1 VYRYQAT
8 RKALSRAQALPLQSG
23 RVRLFKSKD
32 GKRRGPTHRRQGL
45 PRGEGEIVERYL
57 SMGHTIHVLK
67 YDPNA
72 EEKKIIVEQLSRQ
85 RTQDNAF
92 QYKYLLY
99 SPAMKV
105 GRSIF

>member
-1 VYRYQAT
+1 
-8 RKALSRAQALPLQSG
+8 
-23 RVRLFKSKD
+23 
-32 GKRRGPTHRRQGL
+32 
-45 PRGEGEIVERYL
+45 
-57 SMGHTIHVLK
+57 MGHTIHVLK